1 MRSGPG
7 YGSVNQMSMP
17 PDDRFGSDAG
27 DWRSPGS
34 SKPEK
39 RYVSVVPASMFD
51 GMEVPPRRWLVKD
64 MVPAGT
70 VTTINGDGGTGKSLL
85 AAQLAL
91 ATTSNTKWVGQE
103 VEQGSCIYLSAEDD
117 LDELHRRVATIAERQ
132 GVPLA
137 RLHNFHIVPLAGEDA
152 ILASTRPGS
161 HVLSTTALFEA
172 IEGEIQSLQPALVIL
187 DTLADLFGGEENQR
201 AQSRQFIGLL
211 RRWAIKYHLTIV
223 LLAHP
228 SLSGMANGSGSS
240 GSTGWNNSVRSRLYL
255 ERVMESSGVKAVEPD
270 PDARVL
276 RTVKANYGRT
286 GGEIPLRWSNGILV
300 PDISDLGVDLR
311 NALTEQRAEKAFLNM
326 VQEFAAEGR
335 HVSATPS
342 ANYAPSVFAK
352 DARSDGMSKRS
363 LVEAMNR
370 LFATRKIEV
379 KEDGP
384 LSRRRSF
391 ICIRPT
397 N

>member
-1 MRSGPG
+1 MPVSLDDSFG
-7 YGSVNQMSMP
+7 YY
-17 PDDRFGSDAG
+17 AG
-27 DWRSPGS
+27 ERRSPGHHQ
-34 SKPEK
+34 PEK
-39 RYVSVVPASMFD
+39 RYVSVVRVSVFD
-51 GMEVPPRRWLVKD
+51 GMEVPPRRWHVPDLI
-64 MVPAGT
+64 PAGT

-91 ATTSNTKWVGQE
+91 ATTSNTTWIGKE
-103 VEQGSCIYLSAEDD
+103 VEQGPCIYLSAEDD
-117 LDELHRRVATIAERQ
+117 LDELHRRIATIAERQ
-132 GVPLA
+132 GVPLS
-137 RLHNFHIVPLAGEDA
+137 RLENFHIVPLAGEDA
-152 ILASTRPGS
+152 ILASIKPGS
-161 HVLSTTALFEA
+161 HLLATTPLFET
-172 IEGEIQSLQPALVIL
+172 IEGEIQALMPVLVVL

-223 LLAHP
+223 MLAHP

-255 ERVMESSGVKAVEPD
+255 ERVMNSGGLKAVEPD

-352 DARSDGMSKRS
+352 DARSDGISKRS

-370 LFATRKIEV
+370 LFANRKIEV
-379 KEDGP
+379 KENGP

-391 ICIRPT
+391 ISIRPE